1 MHSMRDFIKD
11 MAEEEFETNKKGL
24 IDKRLEKPKKLSSRA
39 GRFWNE
45 IVCQQYNF
53 DRDDIETEAMK
64 EITKT
69 DILNFFDTYI
79 CPKSEERK
87 KLTCYIVPSDT
98 SEIKI
103 ETIPE
108 MEVIPKN
115 VTDAN
120 TLKSSLSLFA
130 QATPMKKP
138 EDMVRTME

>member
-11 MAEEEFETNKKGL
+11 MPEEEFETNKKGL

-39 GRFWNE
+39 GRYWNE

-53 DRDDIETEAMK
+53 DRDEIETEAMK
-64 EITKT
+64 EIKKD

-79 CPKSEERK
+79 CPKSEQRK

-98 SEIKI
+98 SEIKP

-108 MEVIPKN
+108 MEVVQKDMTEVN
-115 VTDAN
+115 K
-120 TLKSSLSLFA
+120 LKSSLCLFA
-130 QATPMKKP
+130 RVTPMNDP
-138 EDMVRTME
+138 EDLARKME